1 MLASISSPSRNII
14 EIGPLDIR
22 IYGIMIALGVIVA
35 VWFIGWRMQ
44 QRGMNSEMAVSL
56 AWVVVPA
63 GLIGARLYHVI
74 TDWRRFSDEDRW
86 SDVVRIWEGG
96 LGIPGAIIG
105 GVLAG
110 AVLCRMRDWSLAEML
125 DIAAPAL
132 LAAQAIGRLGNWF
145 NQELYGRP
153 TDLPWGLE
161 IDQGNRFPPEYFSD
175 TTFHP
180 TFLYEALW
188 MLALMGLLLWLDKL
202 RKLPVGHLFAL
213 YVLGYASG
221 RIWIEFLRVD
231 PASELA
237 GVRVNVWVM
246 SALWLGAAAYM
257 YIYREKAA
265 WPPAPTGE
273 AGSEEAETESAEVA
287 EQPASVGAFR
297 EESAG
302 GTEAGQESSAQ
313 HSREEAM
320 AEGRV
325 MSARD
330 VAAAEEGDGGHPMAL
345 TDVMVAVGEEDDAGV
360 SSAAEPEAGSAAA
373 VSPATT
379 PEADSGEAPEV
390 SSEADY
396 PATPQSSE
404 AGMEASAA
412 SEEAP
417 EAPSAKEEREQTSQ

>member
-1 MLASISSPSRNII
+1 MLASIPSPSRNII

-22 IYGIMIALGVIVA
+22 IYGLMIALGVIMA
-35 VWFIGWRMQ
+35 VSFFGWRMR
-44 QRGMNSEMAVSL
+44 QRGIDSEIAVSL

-86 SDVVRIWEGG
+86 GDVFKIWEGG
-96 LGIPGAIIG
+96 LGIPGAIIA

-110 AVLCRMRDWSLAEML
+110 AVVCKMRGWSLAEML
-125 DIAAPAL
+125 DIGAPAL
-132 LAAQAIGRLGNWF
+132 LVAQAIGRLGNWF
-145 NQELYGRP
+145 NQELFGRP

-161 IDQGNRFPPEYFSD
+161 IDQANRPPEYFYED
-175 TTFHP
+175 TFHP

-257 YIYREKAA
+257 YIYRDKAA
-265 WPPAPTGE
+265 WPPVPVANDGEEASDRGDAGEEADDGAEAEEAFGE
-273 AGSEEAETESAEVA
+273 AADETEASPEETAQ
-287 EQPASVGAFR
+287 EQP
-297 EESAG
+297 EEQP
-302 GTEAGQESSAQ
+302 EEQQEEQ
-313 HSREEAM
+313 QDREEAM

-330 VAAAEEGDGGHPMAL
+330 IAAAEDGESPMAL
-345 TDVMVAVGEEDDAGV
+345 TDVMVAVADGEE
-360 SSAAEPEAGSAAA
+360 
-373 VSPATT
+373 T
-379 PEADSGEAPEV
+379 PENEPDPSDEVAPESPTV
-390 SSEADY
+390 
-396 PATPQSSE
+396 
-404 AGMEASAA
+404 
-412 SEEAP
+412 P
-417 EAPSAKEEREQTSQ
+417 EQREQ

>member
-1 MLASISSPSRNII
+1 MLAAIPSPSRNVI

-22 IYGIMIALGVIVA
+22 VYGIMIALGVIAA
-35 VWFIGWRMQ
+35 VLFVGWRMR
-44 QRGMNSEMAVSL
+44 QRGMNSEIAVSL
-56 AWVVVPA
+56 AWVAVPA
-63 GLIGARLYHVI
+63 GLIGARIYHVI
-74 TDWRRFSDEDRW
+74 TDWRKFSEDVGW
-86 SDVVRIWEGG
+86 GDAVKIWEGG

-110 AVLCRMRDWSLAEML
+110 AVVCRMRGWSLAEIL

-132 LAAQAIGRLGNWF
+132 LVAQAIGRLGNWF
-145 NQELYGRP
+145 NQELFGRP

-161 IDQGNRFPPEYFSD
+161 IDLAIRQQIRPEYINEE
-175 TTFHP
+175 TFHP

-265 WPPAPTGE
+265 WPPAPTEGAEPDQTLLGE
-273 AGSEEAETESAEVA
+273 SGE
-287 EQPASVGAFR
+287 GAAR
-297 EESAG
+297 
-302 GTEAGQESSAQ
+302 GTEAGHESSAH

-330 VAAAEEGDGGHPMAL
+330 IAAAEEKEGGHPTAL
-345 TDVMVAVGEEDDAGV
+345 TDVMVAVGDGEE
-360 SSAAEPEAGSAAA
+360 AEA
-373 VSPATT
+373 
-379 PEADSGEAPEV
+379 EV
-390 SSEADY
+390 SSEAS
-396 PATPQSSE
+396 T
-404 AGMEASAA
+404 A

-417 EAPSAKEEREQTSQ
+417 EAPPAPENREQT

>member
-1 MLASISSPSRNII
+1 MLAAIPSPSRNII

-35 VWFIGWRMQ
+35 VLFIGWRMQ
-44 QRGMNSEMAVSL
+44 QRGINSEIAVSL

-63 GLIGARLYHVI
+63 GLIGARIYHVI

-86 SDVVRIWEGG
+86 DDVVRIWEGG

-110 AVLCRMRDWSLAEML
+110 AVLCRMRGWSLAEML

-161 IDQGNRFPPEYFSD
+161 IDQGNRFPVEYYND
-175 TTFHP
+175 ETFHP

-202 RKLPVGHLFAL
+202 RKLPIGHLFAL

-257 YIYREKAA
+257 YIYRDKAA

-273 AGSEEAETESAEVA
+273 AGSDEAETESAEAA
-287 EQPASVGAFR
+287 EEPASVGASM
-297 EESAG
+297 EESA
-302 GTEAGQESSAQ
+302 
-313 HSREEAM
+313 SREEAM
-320 AEGRV
+320 AGGRV

-330 VAAAEEGDGGHPMAL
+330 VAAAEEGEGGHPMAL

-360 SSAAEPEAGSAAA
+360 SSAAEQEASSVAA
-373 VSPATT
+373 VSPTAAS
-379 PEADSGEAPEV
+379 EADSGDEPEV
-390 SSEADY
+390 SSEADNT
-396 PATPQSSE
+396 ATPQSSE

-412 SEEAP
+412 PGEAP
-417 EAPSAKEEREQTSQ
+417 EAPPAPENREQTSQ

>member
-1 MLASISSPSRNII
+1 MLASIPSPSRNII

-35 VWFIGWRMQ
+35 VLFIGWRMQ
-44 QRGMNSEMAVSL
+44 QRGMNSEIAVSL

-63 GLIGARLYHVI
+63 GLIGARIYHVI

-86 SDVVRIWEGG
+86 GDVVRIWEGG

-110 AVLCRMRDWSLAEML
+110 AVLCRMRGWSLAEML

-145 NQELYGRP
+145 NQELFGRP

-161 IDQGNRFPPEYFSD
+161 IDPTNRPAEYYSD

-188 MLALMGLLLWLDKL
+188 MLALMGALLWLDKL

-231 PASELA
+231 RASELA

-257 YIYREKAA
+257 YIYRDKAA
-265 WPPAPTGE
+265 WPPAPMGE
-273 AGSEEAETESAEVA
+273 AESDEAETESAEVA
-287 EQPASVGAFR
+287 EQPASVGASM
-297 EESAG
+297 EESA
-302 GTEAGQESSAQ
+302 
-313 HSREEAM
+313 SREEAM

-330 VAAAEEGDGGHPMAL
+330 VAAAEEGEGGHPMAL
-345 TDVMVAVGEEDDAGV
+345 TDVMVAVGEEGDAEV
-360 SSAAEPEAGSAAA
+360 SSAAEPEASSAAA
-373 VSPATT
+373 VSPAATS
-379 PEADSGEAPEV
+379 EADSGETPEV

-404 AGMEASAA
+404 AGMEASDAPG
-412 SEEAP
+412 EAP
-417 EAPSAKEEREQTSQ
+417 EAPPAPENREQTSQ

>member
-1 MLASISSPSRNII
+1 MLASIPSPSRNII

-22 IYGIMIALGVIVA
+22 IYGIMIALGVIAA

-44 QRGMNSEMAVSL
+44 QRGMNSEIAVSL

-63 GLIGARLYHVI
+63 GLIGARIYHVI
-74 TDWRRFSDEDRW
+74 TDWRRFSEDGW
-86 SDVVRIWEGG
+86 GDVVKIWEGG

-105 GVLAG
+105 GVLAA
-110 AVLCRMRDWSLAEML
+110 AVLCRMRGWPLAEML

-145 NQELYGRP
+145 NQELFGRP

-161 IDQGNRFPPEYFSD
+161 IDIKNRGEYFND

-188 MLALMGLLLWLDKL
+188 MLALMGVLLWIDKL

-231 PASELA
+231 PASEIA

-246 SALWLGAAAYM
+246 SVLWLGAAAYM
-257 YIYREKAA
+257 YVYRNKAA
-265 WPPAPTGE
+265 WPPAPIEGVGSDE
-273 AGSEEAETESAEVA
+273 AESAEAEVA
-287 EQPASVGAFR
+287 SQASLLGESTEGEASGAD
-297 EESAG
+297 
-302 GTEAGQESSAQ
+302 TDQEDAAQ
-313 HSREEAM
+313 HEREEAM

-330 VAAAEEGDGGHPMAL
+330 IAAAEGSEGEHPMAL
-345 TDVMVAVGEEDDAGV
+345 TDVMVAVGDGEE
-360 SSAAEPEAGSAAA
+360 AAA
-373 VSPATT
+373 VSPAAAS
-379 PEADSGEAPEV
+379 EADSGDEPEV
-390 SSEADY
+390 SSEADN
-396 PATPQSSE
+396 PAAPQSSE
-404 AGMEASAA
+404 AGMEVSAA

-417 EAPSAKEEREQTSQ
+417 EAPTAPEEREQTPQ

>member
-1 MLASISSPSRNII
+1 MLASIPSPSRNII

-44 QRGMNSEMAVSL
+44 QRGMNSEIAVSL

-63 GLIGARLYHVI
+63 GLIGARIYHVI
-74 TDWRRFSDEDRW
+74 TDWKWFSDPAYNQQGW
-86 SDVVRIWEGG
+86 GDVVKIWEGG

-110 AVLCRMRDWSLAEML
+110 AVLCRMRGWSLAEML

-145 NQELYGRP
+145 NQELFGRP

-161 IDQGNRFPPEYFSD
+161 IDSAIRQQIRPEYINEEA
-175 TTFHP
+175 FHP

-231 PASELA
+231 RASELA

-265 WPPAPTGE
+265 WPPAPMGAAESDE
-273 AGSEEAETESAEVA
+273 AGIESAEAA
-287 EQPASVGAFR
+287 EEPASVGASR
-297 EESAG
+297 EESA
-302 GTEAGQESSAQ
+302 
-313 HSREEAM
+313 SREEAM

-330 VAAAEEGDGGHPMAL
+330 VAAAEEGEGGHPMAL

-360 SSAAEPEAGSAAA
+360 SSAAEPEASSAAA
-373 VSPATT
+373 VSPAAAS
-379 PEADSGEAPEV
+379 EADSGETPEV
-390 SSEADY
+390 SSEANN

-417 EAPSAKEEREQTSQ
+417 EAPPENREQTSQ

>member
-1 MLASISSPSRNII
+1 
-14 EIGPLDIR
+14 
-22 IYGIMIALGVIVA
+22 MIALGVIVA
-35 VWFIGWRMQ
+35 VLFIGWRMQ
-44 QRGMNSEMAVSL
+44 QRGMNSEIAVSL

-63 GLIGARLYHVI
+63 GLIGARIYHVI

-145 NQELYGRP
+145 NQELFGRP

-161 IDQGNRFPPEYFSD
+161 IDPTNRPAEYYSD

-257 YIYREKAA
+257 YIYRDKAA
-265 WPPAPTGE
+265 WPPAPTG
-273 AGSEEAETESAEVA
+273 ADKSDEAETESAEVA
-287 EQPASVGAFR
+287 EEPALVGASR
-297 EESAG
+297 EESA
-302 GTEAGQESSAQ
+302 
-313 HSREEAM
+313 SREEAM

-330 VAAAEEGDGGHPMAL
+330 VAAAEEGEGGHPMAL

-360 SSAAEPEAGSAAA
+360 SSAAETEVGSVAA
-373 VSPATT
+373 VSPAAAS
-379 PEADSGEAPEV
+379 EADSGDEPEV
-390 SSEADY
+390 SSEADN

-404 AGMEASAA
+404 AGMEASTA

-417 EAPSAKEEREQTSQ
+417 EAPPAPENREQTSQ

>member
-1 MLASISSPSRNII
+1 MLAAIPSPSRNVI

-22 IYGIMIALGVIVA
+22 VYGIMIALGVIAA
-35 VWFIGWRMQ
+35 VLFVGWRMR
-44 QRGMNSEMAVSL
+44 QRGMNSEIAVSL
-56 AWVVVPA
+56 AWVAVPA
-63 GLIGARLYHVI
+63 GLIGARIYHVI
-74 TDWRRFSDEDRW
+74 TDWRKFSEDVGW
-86 SDVVRIWEGG
+86 GDAVKIWEGG

-110 AVLCRMRDWSLAEML
+110 AVVCRMRGWSLAEIL

-132 LAAQAIGRLGNWF
+132 LVAQAIGRIGNWF
-145 NQELYGRP
+145 NQELFGRP

-161 IDQGNRFPPEYFSD
+161 IGMNNRPEEYIND
-175 TTFHP
+175 ETFHP

-265 WPPAPTGE
+265 WPPAPTEGAEPDQTLLGE
-273 AGSEEAETESAEVA
+273 SGE
-287 EQPASVGAFR
+287 GAAR
-297 EESAG
+297 
-302 GTEAGQESSAQ
+302 GTEAGHESSAH

-330 VAAAEEGDGGHPMAL
+330 IAAAEEKEGGHPTAL
-345 TDVMVAVGEEDDAGV
+345 TDVMVAVGDGEE
-360 SSAAEPEAGSAAA
+360 AEA
-373 VSPATT
+373 
-379 PEADSGEAPEV
+379 EV
-390 SSEADY
+390 SSEAS
-396 PATPQSSE
+396 T
-404 AGMEASAA
+404 A

-417 EAPSAKEEREQTSQ
+417 EAPPAPENREQT

>member
-1 MLASISSPSRNII
+1 MLASIPSPSRNVI

-22 IYGIMIALGVIVA
+22 IYGLMIAIGVIVA
-35 VWFIGWRMQ
+35 VWFISWRMR
-44 QRGMNSEMAVSL
+44 QRGVNSEIAVSL
-56 AWVVVPA
+56 AWIAVPA

-74 TDWRRFSDEDRW
+74 TDWRSFSEEDRW
-86 SDVVRIWEGG
+86 GDVVKIWEGG
-96 LGIPGAIIG
+96 LGIPGAIIA
-105 GVLAG
+105 GVLAA
-110 AVLCRMRDWSLAEML
+110 AVVCKMQGWSLAEIL

-145 NQELYGRP
+145 NQELFGRP

-161 IDQGNRFPPEYFSD
+161 IAPTNRPAEYFSD
-175 TTFHP
+175 ATFHP
-180 TFLYEALW
+180 AFLYEALW

-257 YIYREKAA
+257 YIYRDKAA
-265 WPPAPTGE
+265 WPPAPTGG
-273 AGSEEAETESAEVA
+273 AGSGEAESAEA
-287 EQPASVGAFR
+287 EAR
-297 EESAG
+297 
-302 GTEAGQESSAQ
+302 GTEAGQGDAADHGQED
-313 HSREEAM
+313 AM

-330 VAAAEEGDGGHPMAL
+330 IAAAEEAKGEHPMAL
-345 TDVMVAVGEEDDAGV
+345 TDVMVAVGDSEEA
-360 SSAAEPEAGSAAA
+360 AAEG
-373 VSPATT
+373 
-379 PEADSGEAPEV
+379 
-390 SSEADY
+390 
-396 PATPQSSE
+396 SE
-404 AGMEASAA
+404 AGMEVPAA
-412 SEEAP
+412 PEGSPEAP
-417 EAPSAKEEREQTSQ
+417 EAPSAPEEREQTPQ